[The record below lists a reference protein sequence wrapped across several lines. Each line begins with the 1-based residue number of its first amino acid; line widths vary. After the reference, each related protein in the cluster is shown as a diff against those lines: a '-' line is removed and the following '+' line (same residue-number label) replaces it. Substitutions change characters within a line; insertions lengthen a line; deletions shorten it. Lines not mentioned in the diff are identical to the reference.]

1 MSETHSEQPEQTPDE
16 VFATAVLFETAL
28 AVAAITLGWALGPSA
43 REMMPEWNVEDLK
56 PIYTGLW
63 QGTLAALPMLISIEL
78 IRRIPWGPIQ
88 ELEKLSDDQMIGALV
103 RLRVPELLVI
113 SLCAG
118 VGEELLFRGWLMG
131 WLRDGLND
139 FGFPFDATWAAVII
153 SSLVFGFFHPITKI
167 YIVLAGLM
175 GFYFG
180 CLLVWTENL
189 LVPII
194 AHAVYDA
201 LQFLITKRQVEKK
214 EQASSCV
221 EPLGADT

>member
-1 MSETHSEQPEQTPDE
+1 MSEPHSEQPEQTPDE

-43 REMMPEWNVEDLK
+43 REMMPEWNLEDLK

-139 FGFPFDATWAAVII
+139 FGFPFDATWA
-153 SSLVFGFFHPITKI
+153 
-167 YIVLAGLM
+167 
-175 GFYFG
+175 
-180 CLLVWTENL
+180 CLLYTSPSPRDL
-189 LVPII
+189 STSRMP
-194 AHAVYDA
+194 
-201 LQFLITKRQVEKK
+201 
-214 EQASSCV
+214 SS
-221 EPLGADT
+221 A